1 MIYRVFPPPV
11 RLAPYVRFFWA
22 LEGNVGRGE
31 EFVHRTVADGSVEMV
46 FHYRGASSEL
56 SAEGETSASTR
67 GNIQAQ
73 STVYRRFVGR
83 ESFGIFGVYLFPF
96 AIPKLFSM
104 PASELTD
111 ISPDL
116 RDVFG
121 VEAALLEEKIAL
133 AKDSEERVGIAI
145 RFLLGKLDSSTWDIL
160 PIHHA
165 VRKVMDAKG
174 DVDISSISRDFSLSR
189 RQFERRFKEVA
200 GLSPKLYSRV
210 IRFQAAT
217 QFKVSGFTD
226 LASIAYECGYYD
238 QSHFTNDFRRFSG
251 YTPKQY
257 FLGSAEGTQY
267 LDV

>member
-1 MIYRVFPPPV
+1 MLYRVFAPPA

-22 LEGNVGRGE
+22 LEGDVVPGE
-31 EFVHRTVADGSVEMV
+31 EFTHRSVADGSVEMV
-46 FHYRGASSEL
+46 FHYRGAFSEL
-56 SAEGETSASTR
+56 TAAGETAASTR
-67 GNIQAQ
+67 ANIQAQ
-73 STVYRRFVGR
+73 STGYRRFVGR

-96 AIPKLFSM
+96 AIPRLFSL

-116 RDVFG
+116 EDVLG
-121 VEAALLEEKIAL
+121 IEAARLDEMIGLAQDNEKRVRIA
-133 AKDSEERVGIAI
+133 SQ
-145 RFLLGKLDSSTWDIL
+145 FLVGKLDSGSWDVF
-160 PIHHA
+160 PVNHA
-165 VRKVMDAKG
+165 VKRIMDAKG
-174 DVDISSISRDFSLSR
+174 AVDVLSLARDLTLSR

-257 FLGSAEGTQY
+257 FLSDAEGTQY
-267 LDV
+267 LDA